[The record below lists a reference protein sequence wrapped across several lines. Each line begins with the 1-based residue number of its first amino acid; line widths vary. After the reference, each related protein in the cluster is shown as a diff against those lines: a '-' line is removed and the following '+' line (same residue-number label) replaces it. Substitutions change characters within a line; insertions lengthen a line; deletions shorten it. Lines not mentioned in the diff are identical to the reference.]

1 MRKKFLASVCL
12 AILAL
17 SIVSILLPTPMK
29 VPTVQ
34 AQLADN
40 WFVASSNAV
49 FGYPVSG
56 TTFTNLSY
64 AVPGGFNFTSW
75 WGTYFID
82 DALTITCV
90 ASGNGYYLV
99 GLDQPTDNQH
109 WPQYSNPISTPHLYK
124 YDGDTWQPVGGS
136 TLNTVQITSIHKY
149 QNQFI
154 IAGWYMGFGWET
166 CYGRVFTYD
175 GSTLTDITTDV
186 LGSTHGPIVTE
197 VCDLGSSVLFG
208 EYDAGSTGH
217 PSLVTW
223 NGTNAETVFQN
234 PSTVYYGFTGYY
246 PRLTSIAYNGQYA
259 LFGTSVDADT
269 LEQFFPSN
277 GTINALSWT
286 GTVDSMGWN
295 GTDFLISGNGGTKLF
310 NGSQFSTVDAG
321 DYNTMS
327 WNGAFFLLGSGTK
340 LAKCD
345 DFETISP
352 NVGFTIVD
360 ICPNIIQL
368 LVTADPVTSV
378 AFQALGGNMM
388 TPVTFPMSLGGEVH
402 FVVPDKF
409 TNTAPQGMYYNF
421 DHAIYSHDGINETI
435 PDPVEFDVTVGSDS
449 NVTLFY
455 TLETL
460 PTPTH
465 GGGFIDQLNATYT
478 VDVTV
483 LANKTEA
490 YGAMVLFGQ
499 QSASTDYI
507 GHCSFRNIQAG
518 TYHLTITYYD
528 PITSQNLRYDNDI
541 TVNKDMQITV
551 DLLLQTLTPKTTF
564 YFPWWLILLL
574 IIIAMIVVYIAY
586 HIRNRN
592 SHRSSGRRRR
602 R

>member
-40 WFVASSNAV
+40 WLVASSNAV
-49 FGYPVSG
+49 FGYTGSG

-345 DFETISP
+345 DFRNNLP
-352 NVGFTIVD
+352 KRR
-360 ICPNIIQL
+360 L
-368 LVTADPVTSV
+368 
-378 AFQALGGNMM
+378 
-388 TPVTFPMSLGGEVH
+388 
-402 FVVPDKF
+402 
-409 TNTAPQGMYYNF
+409 
-421 DHAIYSHDGINETI
+421 HD
-435 PDPVEFDVTVGSDS
+435 
-449 NVTLFY
+449 
-455 TLETL
+455 
-460 PTPTH
+460 
-465 GGGFIDQLNATYT
+465 
-478 VDVTV
+478 
-483 LANKTEA
+483 
-490 YGAMVLFGQ
+490 
-499 QSASTDYI
+499 
-507 GHCSFRNIQAG
+507 C
-518 TYHLTITYYD
+518 
-528 PITSQNLRYDNDI
+528 
-541 TVNKDMQITV
+541 
-551 DLLLQTLTPKTTF
+551 
-564 YFPWWLILLL
+564 
-574 IIIAMIVVYIAY
+574 
-586 HIRNRN
+586 
-592 SHRSSGRRRR
+592 
-602 R
+602 